1 MASSPHLSPS
11 RCGALTAHKI
21 QQQNE
26 NELLKFQQQRESEL
40 LKIQQERECN
50 QARSAKED
58 LDLSNQPLKLVG
70 LGWLCVCVPRTAA
83 QRERERERERKRAK
97 RIGGKSPATREGEP
111 VVVVVEE
118 KRVVDEEEKR
128 VFVSRTGKKSLFIYI
143 YLCIFCV
150 RRDQKSHGLSSR
162 IAARA
167 AIRGGPGERQR
178 IQQQGR
184 CGRECERCSDGRRR
198 KQYE

>member
-1 MASSPHLSPS
+1 MNYSKSSNREKASYSKSS
-11 RCGALTAHKI
+11 
-21 QQQNE
+21 
-26 NELLKFQQQRESEL
+26 
-40 LKIQQERECN
+40 EREKASYSKSSKRENASKVGEGGLGLEC
-50 QARSAKED
+50 
-58 LDLSNQPLKLVG
+58 LDLG
-70 LGWLCVCVPRTAA
+70 GCACVCRA
-83 QRERERERERKRAK
+83 RRHREKEREKKRAK

-128 VFVSRTGKKSLFIYI
+128 VFVSRTGKKSLFI
-143 YLCIFCV
+143 CIFVHFCV

-178 IQQQGR
+178 IQQQGK
-184 CGRECERCSDGRRR
+184 CGRECERWSDGRRR

>member
-1 MASSPHLSPS
+1 MCRARRH
-11 RCGALTAHKI
+11 
-21 QQQNE
+21 
-26 NELLKFQQQRESEL
+26 RE
-40 LKIQQERECN
+40 KERE
-50 QARSAKED
+50 K
-58 LDLSNQPLKLVG
+58 
-70 LGWLCVCVPRTAA
+70 
-83 QRERERERERKRAK
+83 KRAK

-111 VVVVVEE
+111 VVVVEE

-128 VFVSRTGKKSLFIYI
+128 VFVSRTGKKSLFI
-143 YLCIFCV
+143 CIFVHFCV

-178 IQQQGR
+178 IQQQGK
-184 CGRECERCSDGRRR
+184 CGRECERWSDGRRR